1 MNIGEPFIKLLQSL
15 YTDNTTQ
22 VMTPHGCT
30 DDIPIT
36 RGLRQGCP
44 ASPLLFI
51 LLLEPVL
58 QAIENDPECKGW
70 MLSETKRI
78 KALAYADDVAL
89 VASSRASL
97 QRALNH
103 FSEFCNYHGME
114 VGVDPADTQVKLKTV
129 YTRLNSKDA
138 PDTTVTIRKRD
149 NTLVNVPRIEANQH
163 YRYLGVWI
171 SLTLQWEKQIEDMQN
186 KVTRYMS
193 FLSNRCFT
201 TAQTALAVNKILVPR
216 ITYAMTVVDIPENTL
231 AKWDRQISAIIHR
244 SSA

>member
-1 MNIGEPFIKLLQSL
+1 
-15 YTDNTTQ
+15 
-22 VMTPHGCT
+22 
-30 DDIPIT
+30 
-36 RGLRQGCP
+36 
-44 ASPLLFI
+44 
-51 LLLEPVL
+51 
-58 QAIENDPECKGW
+58 
-70 MLSETKRI
+70 
-78 KALAYADDVAL
+78 
-89 VASSRASL
+89 
-97 QRALNH
+97 
-103 FSEFCNYHGME
+103 ME

-244 SSA
+244 KFRMTSLRSPTMLHAPIEKGGI